1 MATLA
6 AHWVE
11 RVFPRVPVRQ
21 WVLTVPWSRR
31 WALAR
36 RPELVRRFTGLALR
50 RVSGFLAEQARQQ
63 GIEGGRTGSVS
74 VVQRFGSALNLN
86 VHVHA
91 LVLDGVYAR
100 GDDGELRFH
109 RLPPPTTEEVERL
122 VEGLAVAAEGMFLRA
137 GCATASEAE
146 DEEEGLSLVQA
157 ASVAG
162 WSAVRGRKAKRVQVL
177 GGRAFRLPPRCA
189 TCAGY
194 TVHAGTAVGA
204 RDRGG
209 LERLCRYV
217 ARPAVSSR
225 RVTELADGRV
235 RLELKR
241 PWSDGTV
248 ALTFTAEELVERL
261 ASLVPPPRAH
271 QVLYHG
277 VLAGRSAWRREVVPE
292 APEQEEEPETDAL
305 SASPRRGRTRYR
317 TWAWLLWRVFG
328 EAGWR
333 CPRCGGRMVL
343 RAVPW
348 APATVRILDG
358 LRRSARGPP

>member
-1 MATLA
+1 
-6 AHWVE
+6 V
-11 RVFPRVPVRQ
+11 
-21 WVLTVPWSRR
+21 
-31 WALAR
+31 
-36 RPELVRRFTGLALR
+36 
-50 RVSGFLAEQARQQ
+50 
-63 GIEGGRTGSVS
+63 
-74 VVQRFGSALNLN
+74 
-86 VHVHA
+86 
-91 LVLDGVYAR
+91 
-100 GDDGELRFH
+100 LRFH

-122 VEGLAVAAEGMFLRA
+122 VEDLAVAAERMFLRS
-137 GCATASEAE
+137 GCEPGLES
-146 DEEEGLSLVQA
+146 EEEDGLSLVQA

-162 WSAVRGRKAKRVQVL
+162 RSAVRGRKAKRVQML
-177 GGRAFRLPPRCA
+177 GGRPFRLPPRCA

-194 TVHAGTAVGA
+194 SVHAGTAVGA
-204 RDRGG
+204 RDRLG

-225 RVTELADGRV
+225 RVTELPDGRV

-277 VLAGRSAWRREVVPE
+277 VLAGRSGWRREVVPE
-292 APEQEEEPETDAL
+292 APEEEAGPETDAL
-305 SASPRRGRTRYR
+305 SASPTRGRTRYR
-317 TWAWLLWRVFG
+317 TWAWLLWHVFG

>member
-1 MATLA
+1 M
-6 AHWVE
+6 
-11 RVFPRVPVRQ
+11 
-21 WVLTVPWSRR
+21 
-31 WALAR
+31 
-36 RPELVRRFTGLALR
+36 
-50 RVSGFLAEQARQQ
+50 
-63 GIEGGRTGSVS
+63 
-74 VVQRFGSALNLN
+74 
-86 VHVHA
+86 HVHA

-100 GDDGELRFH
+100 EADGVLRFH

-122 VEGLAVAAEGMFLRA
+122 VEGLAVAAERMFLRA
-137 GCATASEAE
+137 GCETGLEG
-146 DEEEGLSLVQA
+146 EEEDGLSVVQA

-162 WSAVRGRKAKRVQVL
+162 RSAVRGRKAKRVQVL

-204 RDRGG
+204 QDRGG

-217 ARPAVSSR
+217 ARPAVSSG
-225 RVTELADGRV
+225 RVAELPDGRV

-277 VLAGRSAWRREVVPE
+277 VLAGRSAWRREVVAE
-292 APEQEEEPETDAL
+292 ASEEEGEPETDAL

-317 TWAWLLWRVFG
+317 TWAWLLLRVFG

-333 CPRCGGRMVL
+333 CPRCGGQLVL
-343 RAVPW
+343 RAVAW
-348 APATVRILDG
+348 SPATVRILAG